1 MRSFNVVVP
10 ERPLPA
16 KPRRRMLPGPLEGR
30 RMRFSNFLFPD
41 SMSAADDGRVIDETL
56 QEARLTDALGFDT
69 IWLAEHHFDGIV
81 AYVDPVA
88 FAAALAVATS
98 RVRIGFAVAQM
109 ALHHPIR
116 MAEQVALIDHIS
128 KGRLI
133 VGLGRGT
140 AYNIYDYQGYGIDH
154 TEAQARFEE
163 AEAIMFEAWKGKPLE
178 HHSRFFDLKLPE
190 LRPAVFTKPHPYVI
204 RAAATEHGMLEI
216 ARRGNPFMMNVQS
229 NAVTASRMEL
239 YRQTLRGLGMD
250 EATVTAKADECWVWR
265 NVFVA
270 ETDAE
275 AERIAVPAFI
285 EMHEHRVEMRKRI
298 YAEQGASIL
307 PMPPEGAAQ
316 PAHASVEHALVY
328 GSPATVAEKLAP
340 LQASGVGGLIMQ
352 FRLGPMSYEQTAA
365 SLTLFAG
372 KVIPAMGQPA
382 R

>member
-1 MRSFNVVVP
+1 M
-10 ERPLPA
+10 LPA
-16 KPRRRMLPGPLEGR
+16 GLEGR
-30 RMRFSNFLFPD
+30 RMRYSNFLFP
-41 SMSAADDGRVIDETL
+41 SSLAAADDGRIIDETL
-56 QEARLTDALGFDT
+56 LEARLTDALGFDT

-88 FAAALAVATS
+88 FAAALAVATTQA
-98 RVRIGFAVAQM
+98 RIGFAVAQM

-116 MAEQVALIDHIS
+116 LAEQVALIDHLS

-163 AEAIMFEAWKGKPLE
+163 AERVMFEAWKGGPL
-178 HHSRFFDLKLPE
+178 SFRGQFFDLKLPE
-190 LRPAVFTKPHPYVI
+190 LRPGVFTKPHPYVL

-216 ARRGNPFMMNVQS
+216 ARRGQPFMMNVQS
-229 NAVTASRMEL
+229 NAVTAARMGM
-239 YRQTLRGLGMD
+239 YRDTLRGLGMD
-250 EATVTAKADECWVWR
+250 DAAVAAKADECWVWR
-265 NVFVA
+265 NVYVA

-275 AERIAVPAFI
+275 AERTAVPAFVQ
-285 EMHEHRVEMRKRI
+285 MHEHRVAMRKRI

-307 PMPPEGAAQ
+307 PMPAEGTAP

-340 LQASGVGGLIMQ
+340 LKATGVGGLIMQ

-365 SLTLFAG
+365 SLQLFAD
-372 KVIPAMGQPA
+372 KVIPAL
-382 R
+382 